1 MLSASAG
8 TTTPRPSQPWAIP
21 TIDQLRASL
30 RVAEGKAAAAQ
41 AEAMASAPVCEGY
54 KRKNFMFAKCKHC
67 RRREVDCNRSREA
80 HERRLLYDKIVS
92 DEITKM
98 KILSSAVSLSQF
110 ISQRPGLVRVMGVRL
125 LQYYDVNTTDRS

>member
-54 KRKNFMFAKCKHC
+54 KRKNIVFTKCKHC

-80 HERRLLYDKIVS
+80 HERHIAEEKNVS
-92 DEITKM
+92 VAMKKM
-98 KILSSAVSLSQF
+98 LTLSSAVTLIQF
-110 ISQRPGLVRVMGVRL
+110 MSQRPGLVRVVGVRL
-125 LQYYDVNTTDRS
+125 LRYYYANAS